1 MGIPSYYKTLCDRI
15 PGLLSKVRK
24 GGRPSHAWIDF
35 NCMVYHCLRRPGA
48 KEYPGE
54 EGRIEFERWLIRECC
69 SYLKK
74 TIALMEPT
82 EQVFVGVDG
91 VVPMAKIKQQRQ
103 RRFKSQWLSKQETK
117 ERWDTNSITPGTA
130 FMEALCDE
138 LKRVHV
144 PGLRVIVSGADEPGE
159 GEHKIMNAIRSQE
172 VTGQGHCIY
181 GLDADLIVLSLLQ
194 PVNELWLFREAIE
207 CGVVQ
212 YSPLQEEEYRYFSIH
227 ALREFL
233 CEGKDTDYLLDYC
246 MAMSLLGND
255 FVPHGMSFKLGG
267 GGHDIL
273 LKMLSDVR
281 RTVIPLIDKN
291 TAVWRREGIT
301 ACIEWL
307 ARDEERAIE
316 AHTLKK
322 IIRRWTPARG
332 TTPEEIAADE
342 FNKTPLRACDELS
355 LVASI
360 ERTED
365 GKKKI
370 TLSADWGDRYMTRWL
385 GTLNRSRV
393 CREYLTGVDWIVKYY
408 LGKPVSKEWAY
419 SWLLPPLWTDL
430 VVYLSGQKPLPTAS
444 QIEINPLKPQ
454 EQLALVMPLSSWWL
468 VRDPTLRAIPNKA
481 PQLWPSEIEFFTAG
495 HMNMWECEAMIPSF
509 NPEGLRYLLTL

>member
-15 PGLLSKVRK
+15 PGLLSKDRK

-54 EGRIEFERWLIRECC
+54 EGRQEFERWLINDCC
-69 SYLKK
+69 AYLKK
-74 TIALMEPT
+74 IIKLMDPT
-82 EQVFVGVDG
+82 EQVFIGVDG

-103 RRFKSQWLSKQETK
+103 RRFKSQWLSRQETK

-130 FMEALCDE
+130 FMESLCEE
-138 LKRVHV
+138 LRRVVV
-144 PGLRVIVSGADEPGE
+144 PGLRVVVSGADEPGE
-159 GEHKIMNAIRSQE
+159 GEHKIMEALR
-172 VTGQGHCIY
+172 QGAAGKGSGHVVY
-181 GLDADLIVLSLLQ
+181 GLDADLIVLCLLQ
-194 PVNELWLFREAIE
+194 PVSEIWLFREAIE

-212 YSPLQEEEYRYFSIH
+212 YSPLQDEEYRYFSIH

-233 CEGKDTDYLLDYC
+233 CEGKDADYLLDYC

-255 FVPHGMSFKLGG
+255 FVPHGMSFKLSG

-281 RTVIPLIDKN
+281 KGGVLVDRAAGAWCYK
-291 TAVWRREGIT
+291 GIA

-322 IIRRWTPARG
+322 IIRRWTPAKG
-332 TTPEEIAADE
+332 TTPEEVAADE
-342 FNKTPLRACDELS
+342 FNKTPLRTCDELA
-355 LVASI
+355 LVGSI
-360 ERTED
+360 AREED

-370 TLSADWGDRYMTRWL
+370 TLAADWRDRYMARWL

-408 LGKPVSKEWAY
+408 LGLPVSKEWAY
-419 SWLLPPLWTDL
+419 PWLLPPLWSDL
-430 VVYLSGQKPLPTAS
+430 VNYLSSGKELPAAA
-444 QIEINPLKPQ
+444 QIVLEPLKPQ
-454 EQLALVMPLSSWWL
+454 EQLALVLPLSSWWL
-468 VRDPTLRAIPNKA
+468 LRDPALRAIPKKA
-481 PQLWPSEIEFFTAG
+481 PQMWPREIEFFTAG

-509 NPEGLRYLLTL
+509 VPEKLRYLLTV